1 MGEKCT
7 DSRQVPLT
15 RGIVERNASA
25 GVVASLEISVGFD
38 QHLDDGNRIVGESV
52 LWTQTF

>member
-52 LWTQTF
+52 LWTRTF